1 MTRMDDIFFIVI
13 PILLVMYLIL
23 WSYMLVNDYKKQKA
37 RKREAMLDM
46 IPCLC
51 GHTRWIHWPH
61 DEVSTC
67 HDFKW
72 EWDRPCPCNKYRM
85 DNLVYLERV
94 GQGK

>member
-1 MTRMDDIFFIVI
+1 MIEQVLTIVI
-13 PILLVMYLIL
+13 PVAFVTWGTL
-23 WSYMLVNDYKKQKA
+23 WIYMLINNYKRAKA

-61 DEVSTC
+61 DQSSAC

-72 EWDRPCPCNKYRM
+72 DSPCRCRAYKM
-85 DNLVYLERV
+85 DNLAYLEKV
-94 GQGK
+94 SEHA